1 MCMQVGKMG
10 DKISKADIGAKAD
23 REIGNAA
30 AGKADTTG
38 RLDTSSTSQKSG
50 ENLSQSRY
58 NISHSDAF
66 LFFPQRA
73 TVTPA
78 LL

>member
-1 MCMQVGKMG
+1 MCMQVGKM
-10 DKISKADIGAKAD
+10 DNNISKADIGAKAD
-23 REIGNAA
+23 REIGKAA
-30 AGKADTTG
+30 AGKADTSG

-50 ENLSQSRY
+50 ENLSQSCY
-58 NISHSDAF
+58 DISHGDAF

-73 TVTPA
+73 TVIPA